1 MRRQGCFEVG
11 GMRGLEYLLMS
22 LLNFLFFGVILEG

>member
-11 GMRGLEYLLMS
+11 DIRGLECLLMS
-22 LLNFLFFGVILEG
+22 LLSSLFFGGILEG